1 MNAIEL
7 SEVSKSYTQFQLRD
21 ITLKL
26 PAGTIMGLVG
36 ENGAGKSTL
45 FRLILG
51 MQKKDSGTISVLG
64 EEDLRKH
71 PMIKNDIGVVMDDV
85 NLPAYLNIYETGKIL
100 QKIYSSWDQELFVQ
114 MIRKLQI
121 PENTKFSELSRGN
134 KMKAGF
140 ACALAHH
147 PRLLLL
153 DEATSGLDPVV
164 RDDILDILMD
174 FTKQEDHSVLI
185 SSHIVSDLEK
195 ACDYIAFLHQGNLI
209 MVEEKDAIREKYG
222 RLHCSEQEL
231 SAIPCDAIVGL
242 RKNPYGAEVIVRRDM
257 MPESQTIQPADIE
270 ELFVFMVKGEKI

>member
-21 ITLKL
+21 ITLDL

-51 MQKKDSGTISVLG
+51 MQKKDSGTICVLG

-231 SAIPCDAIVGL
+231 SAIPSDAIVGL

>member
-7 SEVSKSYTQFQLRD
+7 SGVSKSYPEFHLQD
-21 ITLKL
+21 ITLNL

-51 MQKKDSGTISVLG
+51 MQTKDSGVISVLG
-64 EEDLRKH
+64 EKDLRQH

-85 NLPAYLNIYETGKIL
+85 NLPALLTVCETEKIL
-100 QKIYSSWDQELFVQ
+100 ARIYSSWDHDLFVR
-114 MIRKLQI
+114 MIQKLQI
-121 PENTKFSELSRGN
+121 PEKTKFSELSRGN

-140 ACALAHH
+140 ACAFAHH
-147 PRLLLL
+147 PKLLLL

-174 FTKQEDHSVLI
+174 FTRQEDHSVLI

-195 ACDYIAFLHQGNLI
+195 ACDYIAFLHQGKLI
-209 MVEEKDAIREKYG
+209 MVEEKDTIRENFG
-222 RLHCSEQEL
+222 RMHCNAQEL
-231 SAIPCDAIVGL
+231 SNIPHEAIAGL
-242 RKNPYGAEVIVRRDM
+242 RRNPYGAEVIVRRDM
-257 MPESQTIQPADIE
+257 VPDSVSLQAVDIE
-270 ELFVFMVKGEKI
+270 ELFVFMVKGETL

>member
-7 SEVSKSYTQFQLRD
+7 SGVSKSYPEFRLSD
-21 ITLKL
+21 ISLTL

-51 MQKKDSGTISVLG
+51 MQTKDSGVISVLG
-64 EEDLRKH
+64 EKDLRQH

-85 NLPAYLNIYETGKIL
+85 NLPALLTVCETEKIL
-100 QKIYSSWDQELFVQ
+100 ARIYSSWDHDLFVR
-114 MIRKLQI
+114 MIQKLQI
-121 PENTKFSELSRGN
+121 PEKTKFSELSRGN

-140 ACALAHH
+140 ACAFAHH
-147 PRLLLL
+147 PKLLLL

-174 FTKQEDHSVLI
+174 FTRQEDHSVLI

-195 ACDYIAFLHQGNLI
+195 ACDYIAFLHQGKLI
-209 MVEEKDAIREKYG
+209 MVEEKDTIRENFG
-222 RLHCSEQEL
+222 RMHCNAQEL
-231 SAIPCDAIVGL
+231 SNIPHEAIAGL
-242 RKNPYGAEVIVRRDM
+242 RRNPYGAEVIVRRDM
-257 MPESQTIQPADIE
+257 VPDSVSLQAVDIE
-270 ELFVFMVKGEKI
+270 ELFVFMVKGETL